1 MFGKNKNSKDKIK
14 TKKRNDFSASFG
26 SGEEKSRLIENL
38 TMLLASGMNISLALK
53 AIRSE
58 IKSKGLLKAIDNIDE
73 DIENGASL
81 WRAFDEVNIFPGY
94 VISLMRIGE
103 ESGKLSQNLKVV
115 SSQQEKE
122 KIFKSKIRSAMM
134 YPSLVVFLTVFI
146 GTGIAWFILPKLS
159 TVFSSLNLELPFIT
173 RALIGLGTF
182 LSEYGLIV
190 IPAFLFTLLLIFYF
204 IFAFPKTKF
213 IGQAILLKM
222 PIINNLVKQ
231 VEISRFGYI
240 LGTLLDAGMPIIKSL
255 DSLEKATDFKA
266 YGKLYNK
273 LKKGIDEGNS
283 FERIFSEDQKMK
295 ILIPGTVQQ
304 MLISAENSG
313 NLPKSLLKIG
323 KIYEAKIETTTKNL
337 SVVLE
342 PILLVI
348 VWVGVVF
355 VALAV
360 ILPIYSLIGGLNNTK
375 NSPIRPPSSAPVET
389 ISVSELGDIE
399 VLNLEEIEAQ
409 KNESNRIVIA
419 ETGIGYLNV
428 RESYSTN
435 SKIVGKANSNEEY
448 RFISQNEGWYEIV
461 LDENLSGWVSGDY
474 VEEVE
479 LEITGEDILN
489 EFEDDLGSVKE
500 GLNSVGN

>member
-1 MFGKNKNSKDKIK
+1 MFGINKKTKNKIK
-14 TKKRNDFSASFG
+14 TKNKKFSAGFG
-26 SGEEKSRLIENL
+26 NGEEKSKLIENL
-38 TMLLASGMNISLALK
+38 TMLLASGMNVSLALK

-58 IKSKGLLKAIDNIDE
+58 IKSKILLKAIDKIEE
-73 DIENGASL
+73 DIDNGASL

-103 ESGKLSQNLKVV
+103 ESGKLSQNLSVV

-159 TVFSSLNLELPFIT
+159 TVFESLSLDLPFIT
-173 RALIGLGTF
+173 RMLIGLGSF

-190 IPAFLFTLLLIFYF
+190 IPSFLFSLMIAFYF

-213 IGQAILLKM
+213 IGQAILLKT
-222 PIINNLVKQ
+222 PIINNLVKE

-255 DSLEKATDFKA
+255 DSLEKATDFRA
-266 YGKLYNK
+266 YGKLYYK
-273 LKKGIDEGNS
+273 IKQRIDEGNS
-283 FERIFSEDQKMK
+283 FERIFSEDQKIK
-295 ILIPGTVQQ
+295 KLIPGTVQQ

-323 KIYEAKIETTTKNL
+323 KIYEGKIETTTKNL

-348 VWVGVVF
+348 VWLGVVF

-375 NSPIRPPSSAPVET
+375 SSPIRPPSSAPVET
-389 ISVSELGDIE
+389 ISVSDVGNVE
-399 VLNLEEIEAQ
+399 VLNLEEIEDRRNSLML
-409 KNESNRIVIA
+409 KIS
-419 ETGIGYLNV
+419 ETGVGYLNV
-428 RESYSTN
+428 REEPATN
-435 SKIVGKANSNEEY
+435 SKIMERVNSGKEY
-448 RFISQNEGWYEIV
+448 EYINKENNWYEIV
-461 LDENLSGWVSGDY
+461 LGEDRTGWVSGDY
-474 VEEVE
+474 VEEIEDTVITKE
-479 LEITGEDILN
+479 EFIEEIESAAKD
-489 EFEDDLGSVKE
+489 E
-500 GLNSVGN
+500 LNSIGENQ